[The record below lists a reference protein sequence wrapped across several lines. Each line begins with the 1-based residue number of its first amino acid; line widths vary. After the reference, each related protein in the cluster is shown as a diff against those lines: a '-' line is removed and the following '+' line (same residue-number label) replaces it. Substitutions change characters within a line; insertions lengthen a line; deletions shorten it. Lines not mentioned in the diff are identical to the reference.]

1 MASVPKSQVNLTN
14 IQEAGMGS
22 RLPVNAVS
30 YYYYKPILAYYR
42 LLLLLLLLSL
52 ISSCNPLID
61 NKPSNTYSN
70 HFVYL
75 SLIDDALD
83 NGS

>member
-42 LLLLLLLLSL
+42 LLLLLSL
-52 ISSCNPLID
+52 ISSCTPLID
-61 NKPSNTYSN
+61 YKPSNTYSN

>member
-42 LLLLLLLLSL
+42 LLLLLLLSL
-52 ISSCNPLID
+52 ISSCTPLID

-70 HFVYL
+70 HLPFL
-75 SLIDDALD
+75 
-83 NGS
+83 N

>member
-42 LLLLLLLLSL
+42 RLRLLLLSL
-52 ISSCNPLID
+52 ISSCTPLID

-70 HFVYL
+70 HFVYF